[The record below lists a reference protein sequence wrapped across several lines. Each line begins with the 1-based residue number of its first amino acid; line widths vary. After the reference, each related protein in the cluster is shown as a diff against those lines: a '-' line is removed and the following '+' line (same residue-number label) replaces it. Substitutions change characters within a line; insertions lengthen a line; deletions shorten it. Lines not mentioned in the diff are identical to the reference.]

1 MMPSLSLATLS
12 PLSSVRLEHEIS
24 VDDHAYRETGSD
36 RKRGLNIQVA
46 AHDPLPDLIKT
57 LRSAAPDCL
66 DEIVLIAA
74 GAGFGSDAEQ
84 G

>member
-1 MMPSLSLATLS
+1 M
-12 PLSSVRLEHEIS
+12 VRRQHEVAI
-24 VDDHAYRETGSD
+24 DDHPHREPRADGKC
-36 RKRGLNIQVA
+36 RLNVEIP